1 MQVHIERT
9 DYKGWSNCWR
19 IANCDIELIVTAD
32 VGPRVIRYGFNGG
45 QNLFKNFDDQMGNS
59 GEPLFMARGGSRI
72 WIGPEDR
79 KASYAPDNF
88 PVQVTRND
96 DTLTATAP
104 IEDLVGVQKQMS
116 IRLAQNGTGVEICH
130 RIRNAGL
137 LPTEFAAWI
146 LTAMA
151 PGGLA
156 ITGFPPRGTHPEN
169 LAPSNPLVM
178 WAFTDLSDPR
188 WRLQKKYLLLRQDS
202 ALPTPQKLG
211 HFNPRTWGAYLLNG
225 QMFLKTYKADPAS
238 VYPDLGCSFETF
250 ANGDVL
256 ELETLG
262 PLTRV
267 PPGEWIEHTEH
278 WSLHRNVALSEF
290 SDEELDRVVAPLVEA
305 EFHT

>member
-19 IANCDIELIVTAD
+19 IANCEIELIVTAD
-32 VGPRVIRYGFNGG
+32 VGPRVIRFGFNGG

-130 RIRNAGL
+130 RIRNEIGRA
-137 LPTEFAAWI
+137 
-146 LTAMA
+146 
-151 PGGLA
+151 
-156 ITGFPPRGTHPEN
+156 H
-169 LAPSNPLVM
+169 V
-178 WAFTDLSDPR
+178 
-188 WRLQKKYLLLRQDS
+188 
-202 ALPTPQKLG
+202 
-211 HFNPRTWGAYLLNG
+211 
-225 QMFLKTYKADPAS
+225 
-238 VYPDLGCSFETF
+238 
-250 ANGDVL
+250 
-256 ELETLG
+256 
-262 PLTRV
+262 
-267 PPGEWIEHTEH
+267 
-278 WSLHRNVALSEF
+278 
-290 SDEELDRVVAPLVEA
+290 
-305 EFHT
+305 